1 MKPFHPDLA
10 FAAAWLPRS
19 VVTAWTLPLF
29 RWLPFPRARLPEGV
43 TRVVRDGVRIFAGVP
58 RETPR
63 PALLWIHGGGYVV
76 GAAQQDDGL
85 CGRLAAAIDA
95 VVVSVDYRLAP
106 EHPFPAPLDD
116 CFAAFDLVHREAQAL
131 GVDPTRVAI
140 GGQSA
145 GGGLAAALA
154 LRIHDTRRPAPV
166 LQLLVY
172 PMLDDRTVL
181 RELDPASMRVWGP
194 SANRFGW
201 TSYLGKDPGAADV
214 PDHAAPARR
223 VDLRGLPPAWVGVG
237 TNDLFYDEDLAYA
250 ARLQEAGVATTLDVV
265 DGAFHG
271 FDAVLPN
278 APVSRAFYEAQVAAL
293 RRAFA

>member
-19 VVTAWTLPLF
+19 AVTSWTLPIF
-29 RWLPFPRARLPEGV
+29 RRLPFPRARLPEGI
-43 TRVVRDGVRIFAGVP
+43 TRVVRDGVHVFSGPPAT
-58 RETPR
+58 TPR

-85 CGRLAAAIDA
+85 CGRLAAALDA

-116 CFAAFDLVHREAQAL
+116 CFAAFELVHREAKAL

-154 LRIHDTRRPAPV
+154 LRIFDARRPPPV

-172 PMLDDRTVL
+172 PMIDDRTVL
-181 RELDPASMRVWGP
+181 RDLDPAMMRVWSP
-194 SANRFGW
+194 RANRFGW
-201 TSYLGKDPGAADV
+201 TSYLGKEPGAPDV

-237 TNDLFYDEDLAYA
+237 TNDLFYDEDVAYA
-250 ARLQEAGVATTLDVV
+250 ARLQDAGVPTTLEVAP
-265 DGAFHG
+265 GAFHG

-278 APVSRAFYEAQVAAL
+278 APVSRAFFEAQVAAL

>member
-10 FAAAWLPRS
+10 SAAAWLPRS
-19 VVTAWTLPLF
+19 VVTSWTLPLF
-29 RWLPFPRARLPEGV
+29 RLLPFPRARLPDGISR
-43 TRVVRDGVRIFAGVP
+43 TVRDGVRIFAGP
-58 RETPR
+58 PAARPR
-63 PALLWIHGGGYVV
+63 PALLWIHGGGYVI

-85 CGRLAAAIDA
+85 CGRLAATLGA

-116 CFAAFDLVHREAQAL
+116 CFGAFELLHREAHPL
-131 GVDPTRVAI
+131 GIDPTRVAI

-154 LRIHDTRRPAPV
+154 LRIFDAQRPAPA

-194 SANRFGW
+194 RANRLGW
-201 TSYLGKDPGAADV
+201 TSYLGQDPGGADV
-214 PDHAAPARR
+214 PDHAAAARR
-223 VDLRGLPPAWVGVG
+223 VDLRGLPPAWIGVG
-237 TNDLFYDEDLAYA
+237 TNDLFYDEDVAYA
-250 ARLQEAGVATTLDVV
+250 ARLQEAGVPTTLEVV

-271 FDAVLPN
+271 FDAVLPK
-278 APVSRAFYEAQVAAL
+278 APVSRAFFEAQVAAL